1 MSKPKVAKMPQN
13 IIQPSASMQSLSPSI
28 MSASS
33 LEDDIEMANL
43 EDTAVAPDPRLQND
57 TKHILYNSHEQDSDD
72 EQGDEGDVSLLGST
86 QRTLGRER
94 IQRRSLPGWYQVK
107 GIVIEVSLYVTLP
120 VQQRLL

>member
-1 MSKPKVAKMPQN
+1 MPQN

-43 EDTAVAPDPRLQND
+43 EDTAVAPDPRLQNG
-57 TKHILYNSHEQDSDD
+57 TKHISYNSHEQDSDD
-72 EQGDEGDVSLLGST
+72 EQGDEGDASLLGST
-86 QRTLGRER
+86 QRTRGRER

-107 GIVIEVSLYVTLP
+107 GIVIEVGLYVTLP
-120 VQQRLL
+120 VQQRLP